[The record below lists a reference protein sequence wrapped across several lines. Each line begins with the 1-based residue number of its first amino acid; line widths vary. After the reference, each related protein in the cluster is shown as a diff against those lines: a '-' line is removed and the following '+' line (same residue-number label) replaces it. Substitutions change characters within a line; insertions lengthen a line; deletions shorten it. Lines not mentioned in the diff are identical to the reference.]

1 MTTSVNCI
9 HNLKSV
15 LVLGMILCFSLTA
28 VAGPPIL
35 IDKNTTDAELK
46 ALVAQEKEKGNV
58 LEFSKVQRNADG
70 EINKINIEYKS
81 VGTEIEQS
89 VHNTDGIDPITI
101 GNSGK
106 MMMFYGQS
114 KGGKDKNLSR
124 IYVEK
129 FRDGNEDM
137 GLSEDLSE
145 HMSIHRENMA
155 KHREEMKKHQE
166 NIAKLKQYIAET
178 MESRKETENFDF
190 DAFDFDMSNLIADLE
205 MDEIDDIIESVFDPV
220 DRDFVIWTP
229 ESKAEPYILID
240 GIESDED
247 TMKNLDPNQ
256 IAKIEV
262 LKGEE
267 ASTAYGDNG
276 ANGVVIVT
284 TKKD

>member
-1 MTTSVNCI
+1 MKTSVNCI

-15 LVLGMILCFSLTA
+15 FAFGMILCFSMTA
-28 VAGPPIL
+28 LAGPPIV

-58 LEFSKVQRNADG
+58 LEYSKVQRNADG
-70 EINKINIEYKS
+70 EITKINIEYKS
-81 VGTEIEQS
+81 VDTEIEQS

-114 KGGKDKNLSR
+114 KGEKDKNLSR

-129 FRDGNEDM
+129 FRDKDEDM
-137 GLSEDLSE
+137 GMSEDLSE

-178 MESRKETENFDF
+178 MESREENFDF
-190 DAFDFDMSNLIADLE
+190 DTFDNDMNTLIADLE

-220 DRDFVIWTP
+220 DHDFVIWTP
-229 ESKAEPYILID
+229 ESKSEPYILID

-256 IAKIEV
+256 IAKVEV

-267 ASTAYGDNG
+267 ATAAYGDKG